1 MVARLNISVKV
12 QNGQLIT
19 ENGQQLETADG
30 QIIQHSVSDG
40 SVIKRIQQ
48 GGGAIVTIKSTKGKL
63 IKISYTHLENMT
75 VYQLNHELNG

>member
-1 MVARLNISVKV
+1 MVVSLNISIKV

-48 GGGAIVTIKSTKGKL
+48 GGGEQAWRWSMDTPLVAVRRPPQAIG
-63 IKISYTHLENMT
+63 
-75 VYQLNHELNG
+75 